1 MGQLNA
7 TTLGVL
13 AAACVLLLAVGRAR
27 LRVLWTRRARHAG
40 LLARRRAR
48 QLDVSASAEK
58 LPETAADAD
67 DLLDRLGLAQPTLAA
82 IGTLSSLLRG
92 GSEDERIGACRG
104 LSRIARPEVRPLLV
118 EALADDAWAVRAEAA
133 RGLTGLGDV
142 SSVPEL
148 ERALSDGAW
157 WVRANAAEAL
167 RSIGPAGLDAL
178 VRASKGG
185 DRVTAAPAREA
196 LALEGADDDP
206 DDGDLGLAA

>member
-13 AAACVLLLAVGRAR
+13 AAACALLLAVGGASLRA
-27 LRVLWTRRARHAG
+27 LRSRRARHADR
-40 LLARRRAR
+40 LAGRRAR
-48 QLDVSASAEK
+48 QLDVSAPAG
-58 LPETAADAD
+58 PPPQRAD
-67 DLLDRLGLAQPTLAA
+67 DPDHLLQRLGLADPSLAA
-82 IGTLSSLLRG
+82 IDTLSSLLRG

-142 SSVPEL
+142 SSVPDL

-178 VRASKGG
+178 LRASQG
-185 DRVTAAPAREA
+185 VTAAPASEA
-196 LALEGADDDP
+196 LALEGAADDP
-206 DDGDLGLAA
+206 DDGGLGLAA

>member
-13 AAACVLLLAVGRAR
+13 AAACVLLLAVGGA
-27 LRVLWTRRARHAG
+27 LRSRRARHAD
-40 LLARRRAR
+40 RRAP
-48 QLDVSASAEK
+48 QLDVSAPAPP
-58 LPETAADAD
+58 LQRPAD
-67 DLLDRLGLAQPTLAA
+67 DPDQLLERLGLADPSLAA
-82 IGTLSSLLRG
+82 IGTLSSLLRS

-133 RGLTGLGDV
+133 RGLTGVGDD

-178 VRASKGG
+178 LRASQGG
-185 DRVTAAPAREA
+185 DRVTAARAREA

>member
-13 AAACVLLLAVGRAR
+13 AAACVLLLAVGHAG
-27 LRVLWTRRARHAG
+27 LRVLRSRRARHSDG
-40 LLARRRAR
+40 LARRCTP
-48 QLDVSASAEK
+48 QLDVSASAEA
-58 LPETAADAD
+58 LPQRAD
-67 DLLDRLGLAQPTLAA
+67 DPDHLLERLGLADPSLAA
-82 IGTLSSLLRG
+82 IDMLSSLLRA
-92 GSEDERIGACRG
+92 GSEDERIGACRA
-104 LSRIARPEVRPLLV
+104 LSRIARAEVRPLLV

-133 RGLTGLGDV
+133 RGLTGVGDV

-178 VRASKGG
+178 VRASQGG
-185 DRVTAAPAREA
+185 NRVTAAPARQA
-196 LALEGADDDP
+196 LALEGAGDDP

>member
-13 AAACVLLLAVGRAR
+13 AGACVLLLAAGRALLR
-27 LRVLWTRRARHAG
+27 LHRARRARQAG
-40 LLARRRAR
+40 LLGHRRAP
-48 QLDVSASAEK
+48 QLDVSASAGK

-67 DLLDRLGLAQPTLAA
+67 HLLDRLGLAQPTLAA

-178 VRASKGG
+178 VRASTGG
-185 DRVTAAPAREA
+185 DRVTAAPARKA